1 MIKKIGILASGGNS
15 PAMNNA
21 VITLVRKAKSLGWNV
36 ELISNGYEGII
47 KRHFFK
53 PNLKFL
59 SYFYANGNVYI
70 GSSRYPEFKEPH
82 IRTKAYEILKQHNID
97 CLFVIGGD
105 GSYHG
110 ALELSKLGMKVICL
124 PGTIDNDINNTEKTI
139 GFSTALNNVV
149 YAIDCL
155 RDCFDSHS
163 GICLVEVMGRRF
175 PDLTINAAIAT
186 QAEGVSLAARPLS
199 AKEIANIAHQ
209 SYRQGHRSC
218 IICVSEKIYGE
229 NGLPTLDQITEEVA
243 RLAHP
248 RMVRNVI
255 LGYTQRGGVP
265 TAEDRILASQMAMYA
280 IEHADTLDMNAMSI
294 GVEDGKLKAFDLNE
308 VLATKKKTIDER
320 KIKEYL
326 KFNRY

>member
-1 MIKKIGILASGGNS
+1 MIKKIAILASGGNS

-21 VITLVRKAKSLGWNV
+21 MITLVRKAKSLGWEV

-47 KRHFFK
+47 LNKFFK
-53 PNLKFL
+53 PDLKIL
-59 SYFYANGNVYI
+59 SYFYANGNIYI
-70 GSSRYPEFKEPH
+70 GSSRYPEFKELKV
-82 IRTKAYEILKQHNID
+82 RQKAYAILKKHKID

-110 ALELSKLGMKVICL
+110 ALGLSKLGMKVVCL

-149 YAIDCL
+149 TGIDNL

-163 GICLVEVMGRRF
+163 GVCLVEIMGRRF

-186 QAEGVSLAARPLS
+186 QAEGVSIAEKPLT
-199 AKEIANIAHQ
+199 AEEIVEIANK
-209 SYRQGHRSC
+209 SYKQGHRSC

-229 NGLPTLDQITEEVA
+229 NGLPTLNEITKKVA
-243 RLAHP
+243 ELTYP
-248 RMVRNVI
+248 RMVRCDV

-265 TAEDRILASQMAMYA
+265 SAEDRILASQMAMYA
-280 IEHADTLDMNAMSI
+280 IEHAENNKMKAIAI
-294 GVEDGKLKAFDLNE
+294 GVEDGKLKSFDLNK
-308 VLATKKKTIDER
+308 VLATKKKTIDDK

-326 KFNRY
+326 KFNCY